1 MCILLLSLQQHP
13 QYPLI
18 VAANRDEF
26 YDRPTSAAAFWD
38 DAPHVLAGRDL
49 RQGGTWLGITRQGR
63 FAALTNFRDSDSPPA
78 ERPSRGHLVSKFLL
92 SGVPPEAYLRAV
104 AQRADQYNGFS
115 LIAGQGDHFFFYSN
129 REGQVRRLDPGVYG
143 LSNHLLNTP
152 WPKVTRGTQNL
163 SELLSAGGDPEPD
176 VLFATLADGAI
187 AEDAELPD
195 TGIGLARERLLSPL
209 FISGTHYGTRSS
221 TVVLIDNDRKVT
233 FVERTFDRG
242 PERYN
247 AVVHSFQ
254 IGTGESG

>member
-13 QYPLI
+13 KYPLI

-38 DAPHVLAGRDL
+38 DAPRVLAGRDL

-63 FAALTNFRDSDSPPA
+63 FAALTNFRDSDNPPA
-78 ERPSRGHLVSKFLL
+78 ERPSRGHLVSNFLL
-92 SGVPPEAYLRAV
+92 GDESPDVYLSTV
-104 AQRADQYNGFS
+104 AQQADRYNGFS
-115 LIAGQGDHFFFYSN
+115 LIAGQGDDFVFYSN
-129 REGQVRRLDPGVYG
+129 REGRVRRLAPGVYG

-152 WPKVTRGTQNL
+152 WPKVTRGTRSL
-163 SELLSAGGDPEPD
+163 SELLSAGSDPEPD
-176 VLFATLADGAI
+176 VLFAGLADGAI
-187 AEDAELPD
+187 AEDVELPD

-221 TVVLIDNDRKVT
+221 TVVLIDNDRKVS
-233 FVERTFDRG
+233 FIERTFDRG

-247 AVVHSFQ
+247 AVIHSFQ
-254 IGTGESG
+254 IGTGGSG